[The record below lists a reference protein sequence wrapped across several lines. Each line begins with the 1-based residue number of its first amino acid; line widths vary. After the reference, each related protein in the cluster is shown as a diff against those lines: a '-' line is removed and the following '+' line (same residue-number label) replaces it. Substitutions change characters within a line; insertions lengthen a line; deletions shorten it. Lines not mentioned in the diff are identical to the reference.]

1 MTLGFFS
8 RLSRIVKSNINAIL
22 DAAED
27 PEKSINQII
36 VEMRNNQKEA
46 KEQVAQAMVDEKKL
60 GRKLQEA
67 QKEALDWKTKAKLA
81 VERGND
87 ELAKQALARAKSA
100 ADMAQ
105 EYGRSAEA
113 QKRAVENLRV
123 ALTTLDKKI
132 EEAKRKKNVLLAR
145 KKTAEATRA
154 IGTTVSSI
162 KVDTDAFQEFERLTE
177 KIEDMEVKAGIML
190 EMNTDALESKFQ
202 EEGVRDE
209 LDDEL
214 DQLKLEM
221 GVAPVSRQLTDQAGK
236 RPGKK
241 AVAAEPA
248 EDEDEAEATEA
259 DDEGIHIVTEGDEEP
274 AEEESPAKG
283 KKAAA
288 PANPKKKPA
297 PAAPGKKKS
306 QVEELEDEMAEF
318 EEAMAEEGQ

>member
-236 RPGKK
+236 KPGKK
-241 AVAAEPA
+241 AAAAEVEEEA
-248 EDEDEAEATEA
+248 GDEEAE
-259 DDEGIHIVTEGDEEP
+259 DEGIHIVSEGDEEP
-274 AEEESPAKG
+274 AEEEEAPAKP

-297 PAAPGKKKS
+297 PAAAAPGKKKS